1 MFFIKISL
9 PVIFMTILIKLSMII
24 LSLGSIN
31 MTVKINYN
39 ENEPEKIDEI
49 INCEIINESSK
60 DYFFRDAFNEV
71 LKIVPKKNVET
82 IVIG

>member
-1 MFFIKISL
+1 
-9 PVIFMTILIKLSMII
+9 MIC
-24 LSLGSIN
+24 
-31 MTVKINYN
+31 KINYN

-49 INCEIINESSK
+49 IDCQTVGENSK
-60 DYFFRDAFNEV
+60 SYFFRDAFNEV

>member
-1 MFFIKISL
+1 
-9 PVIFMTILIKLSMII
+9 MIC
-24 LSLGSIN
+24 
-31 MTVKINYN
+31 KINYN
-39 ENEPEKIDEI
+39 ENELEKIDET

-60 DYFFRDAFNEV
+60 DYFFRNAFNEV